1 MINRGSSPLKGLDP
15 IDLTSSLPASES
27 SLLPRVGLSCGAMS
41 DITETANADECRDR
55 GGRFV
60 IGGKPGPGRPAGAR
74 SKLGQAFLEDLRDAW
89 NEHGQEA
96 LRRCATEDPSQ
107 FCRII
112 SNLLPRDIDIN
123 LATTVDAASFA
134 ERFRTAVELLG
145 NEHQQMPKQ
154 KTIEKAHAGRRR

>member
-1 MINRGSSPLKGLDP
+1 
-15 IDLTSSLPASES
+15 
-27 SLLPRVGLSCGAMS
+27 MS
-41 DITETANADECRDR
+41 DITETAATDERRDR

-60 IGGKPGPGRPAGAR
+60 IGGKPGPGRPPGAR
-74 SKLGQAFLEDLRDAW
+74 SKLGEAFLEDLRDAW
-89 NEHGQEA
+89 NEHGKEA

-123 LATTVDAASFA
+123 LAATVDAVSFA

-145 NEHQQMPKQ
+145 NEPPRPKMR
-154 KTIEKAHAGRRR
+154 TIQHKATSSARKPA

>member
-1 MINRGSSPLKGLDP
+1 
-15 IDLTSSLPASES
+15 
-27 SLLPRVGLSCGAMS
+27 
-41 DITETANADECRDR
+41 
-55 GGRFV
+55 
-60 IGGKPGPGRPAGAR
+60 
-74 SKLGQAFLEDLRDAW
+74 
-89 NEHGQEA
+89 

-145 NEHQQMPKQ
+145 NEPQQMPKQ
-154 KTIEKAHAGRRR
+154 KTIEHAHAGRRR

>member
-1 MINRGSSPLKGLDP
+1 
-15 IDLTSSLPASES
+15 
-27 SLLPRVGLSCGAMS
+27 MS

-89 NEHGQEA
+89 NEHGKEA
-96 LRRCATEDPSQ
+96 LRRCATEEPSQ

-123 LATTVDAASFA
+123 LTGSIDVADFAT
-134 ERFRTAVELLG
+134 RFRTAVELLG
-145 NEHQQMPKQ
+145 NEPPQPKMR
-154 KTIEKAHAGRRR
+154 TIEHKATSSARKPA